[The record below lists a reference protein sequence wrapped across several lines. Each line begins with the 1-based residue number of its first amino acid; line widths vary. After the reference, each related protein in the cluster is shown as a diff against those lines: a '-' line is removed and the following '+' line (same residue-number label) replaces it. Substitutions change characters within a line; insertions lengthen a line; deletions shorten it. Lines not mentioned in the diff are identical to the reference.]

1 MATIT
6 MTFPYSDQL
15 SLQTGDV
22 AYYVNLSAESGG
34 FEQNSDNITT
44 IGTITTI
51 TNNSDLTTTTIICE
65 IDEATEPPTTSSYI
79 FFSKDNQ
86 VNVSSLLGYYASVK
100 FKNNSTTEAE
110 MFSTACEI
118 NESSK

>member
-15 SLQTGDV
+15 SLQTGDIT
-22 AYYVNLSAESGG
+22 YYVNLSAASGG
-34 FEQNSDNITT
+34 FEENSNSITT
-44 IGTITTI
+44 IGVINSI
-51 TNNSDLTTTTIICE
+51 TNSSDLTTTTIVCE
-65 IDEATEPPTTSSYI
+65 IEESTEPPTTSSYI

-86 VNVSSLLGYYASVK
+86 VNLGSLLGYYASVK
-100 FKNNSTTEAE
+100 FKNNSTLEAE
-110 MFSTACEI
+110 MFSAACEI